1 MTNATFF
8 KNQPKKGLQQS
19 SHNPINDTFPSITMA
34 LRPTHYLVRPRLSP
48 QAPAICVPLIP
59 IDLLPELV
67 ELAGVP
73 RNLTAAQ
80 VVGMHNVG
88 TYERPADCYKVN
100 ILSSPAPV
108 TEKTAKVKKNGG
120 GAPLVRDETSTS
132 GRSTSDDETS
142 FGVSARTGSMSQ
154 PSSDTD
160 DNKGLKIKGA
170 AKKKAAKTQKAQ
182 AQAQAQAQV
191 KTNTKAKAPAAPGPS
206 AAERILASASTAS
219 AHHLVP
225 SKKGKVNK
233 QQTQK
238 PAVVEPGPS
247 VVLNVIP
254 NTSNTNQSNPTT
266 TASSTWAASPPR
278 KVGYCRQYCLHGS
291 CRYGNKCF
299 HRHEMP
305 TTLEGLQSVGL
316 EEWPQW
322 YSSWMRVVNQ
332 NQMSAQMSLS
342 PFAAGQHS
350 PFQARGM
357 GMMGMPPFVG
367 HQAQGPGQGQLSAA
381 EKKRREKEQVR
392 RAEEMIRELE
402 AEKAEGEKAERVRAA
417 KASKLSAA
425 HAAAAKA
432 ALGMD
437 EEEMMLLDM

>member
-1 MTNATFF
+1 MTNAAFLKPLKTG
-8 KNQPKKGLQQS
+8 NQPKKGLQQS
-19 SHNPINDTFPSITMA
+19 SHNPINDTFPSLAMA

-73 RNLTAAQ
+73 RKLRAAQ

-88 TYERPADCYKVN
+88 TYERPADFYKVN
-100 ILSSPAPV
+100 ILSAPAPM
-108 TEKTAKVKKNGG
+108 TEKTTKAKKNGG
-120 GAPLVRDETSTS
+120 GAPLDRDETSTS

-142 FGVSARTGSMSQ
+142 FGVSTRTDSMSQ

-170 AKKKAAKTQKAQ
+170 AKKKAAKAQKVQ
-182 AQAQAQAQV
+182 VQAQV
-191 KTNTKAKAPAAPGPS
+191 KNNTKAKAPTPPGPS
-206 AAERILASASTAS
+206 AAERILASASAAS
-219 AHHLVP
+219 AHHLAP

-238 PAVVEPGPS
+238 QAVVEPGPS
-247 VVLNVIP
+247 IIP
-254 NTSNTNQSNPTT
+254 DLVPNQTSPAT
-266 TASSTWAASPPR
+266 TASSMSATPPAR
-278 KVGYCRQYCLHGS
+278 KIGYCRQYCLHGS
-291 CRYGNKCF
+291 CRYGNKCYN
-299 HRHEMP
+299 RHEMP

-316 EEWPQW
+316 DEWPQW
-322 YSSWMRVVNQ
+322 YSSWMRMVNQ
-332 NQMSAQMSLS
+332 NQVSAQMSLS

-350 PFQARGM
+350 PYQARGM
-357 GMMGMPPFVG
+357 GMSPFVG
-367 HQAQGPGQGQLSAA
+367 QKGQGQGQLSAA
-381 EKKRREKEQVR
+381 EKKRRDKEQVR
-392 RAEEMIRELE
+392 RAEERLRELE

-432 ALGMD
+432 ALGM
-437 EEEMMLLDM
+437 EEEDMMLLDM